1 MGRGKVQLK
10 RIEDK
15 SSRQVTF
22 SKRKGGL
29 MKKARE
35 LAVLCD
41 VEVALMIF
49 SDRGRLYEFS
59 SAESLGKI
67 LERYR
72 THVEEEIAVR
82 RSSELEKTRH
92 ADCPGLQMGARPLEM
107 IQRYLEEQNIQEKTL
122 IELTHLE
129 IELDVILRQTRFRK
143 TQLMIEAIKA
153 HYEEE
158 KQLREEKTLM
168 EEEMAA
174 MMSEDHVL
182 RLELEPNDARA
193 PPLQETLLNLF

>member
-143 TQLMIEAIKA
+143 
-153 HYEEE
+153 E

>member
-29 MKKARE
+29 IKKARE
-35 LAVLCD
+35 LGVLCD
-41 VEVALMIF
+41 VEVALVIF
-49 SDRGRLYEFS
+49 SDQGRLYEFS

-72 THVEEEIAVR
+72 RHVEEEIAVR
-82 RSSELEKTRH
+82 RSSELEKANH

-129 IELDVILRQTRFRK
+129 IELDVMLRQTRFRK

-153 HYEEE
+153 HHEEGALTVILTSIFE
-158 KQLREEKTLM
+158 VNAN
-168 EEEMAA
+168 MATTIIRSFTNVDSIKSCA
-174 MMSEDHVL
+174 TMKWHDEIL
-182 RLELEPNDARA
+182 GI
-193 PPLQETLLNLF
+193 

>member
-35 LAVLCD
+35 LGVLCD

-49 SDRGRLYEFS
+49 SDQGRLYEFS
-59 SAESLGKI
+59 SAESLGNI

-72 THVEEEIAVR
+72 RHVEEEIAVR
-82 RSSELEKTRH
+82 RSSELEKRNH
-92 ADCPGLQMGARPLEM
+92 ADCPGLEMGARPLEM

-129 IELDVILRQTRFRK
+129 IELDEILRETRFRK

-168 EEEMAA
+168 EEEMVA
-174 MMSEDHVL
+174 MMSENHVL
-182 RLELEPNDARA
+182 RLELEPNNARA